1 MVILFD
7 GYIAIGAKNIELRAI
22 QHRNNKTIEPSNNCP
37 QLELFSNRMMV
48 VNKIPEIMKDRF
60 DKMELTP
67 KERFIE
73 FAGNAVAII
82 MLIAFFLKIVIF

>member
-1 MVILFD
+1 MED
-7 GYIAIGAKNIELRAI
+7 K
-22 QHRNNKTIEPSNNCP
+22 
-37 QLELFSNRMMV
+37 
-48 VNKIPEIMKDRF
+48 F
-60 DKMELTP
+60 DKVVLTP